1 MNAMSPIPEI
11 DVDRPTASEAPCPPG
26 WPAQRLTEAR
36 GIVADFVH
44 HPDSLIIL
52 ACRAIAA
59 HSPEE
64 QERRE
69 ALAVAGLLIALSNR
83 KPNGGAA

>member
-1 MNAMSPIPEI
+1 MIPIPASN
-11 DVDRPTASEAPCPPG
+11 VDCGSTNAAPCPPD

-69 ALAVAGLLIALSNR
+69 ALALAGLLICISKR
-83 KPNGGAA
+83 KPKGGAA

>member
-1 MNAMSPIPEI
+1 MNVMSPIH
-11 DVDRPTASEAPCPPG
+11 DTNCNSTGSAPCPAD
-26 WPAQRLTEAR
+26 WPAQRLAEAR

-44 HPDSLIIL
+44 HPDSLIVL

-59 HSPEE
+59 HSADP

-69 ALAVAGLLIALSNR
+69 ALALAGLLICISKR
-83 KPNGGAA
+83 KPKGGDA

>member
-1 MNAMSPIPEI
+1 MNTMTQISK
-11 DVDRPTASEAPCPPG
+11 VDGNEAAQCPCPTD
-26 WPAQRLTEAR
+26 WPAQRLAEAR

-59 HSPEE
+59 HSPDP
-64 QERRE
+64 QEGRE
-69 ALAVAGLLIALSNR
+69 ALALAGLLIAVSSR
-83 KPNGGAA
+83 KPKGGAA

>member
-1 MNAMSPIPEI
+1 MNAMKPIPAADTCNI
-11 DVDRPTASEAPCPPG
+11 PSNPCLTD

-36 GIVADFVH
+36 SIVADFVH

-52 ACRAIAA
+52 ACRAIATL
-59 HSPEE
+59 SPEE

-69 ALAVAGLLIALSNR
+69 ALALAGLLICLSNR
-83 KPNGGAA
+83 KPKGGAA

>member
-1 MNAMSPIPEI
+1 MNALSSIPTPNADCNGTSTAPHSP
-11 DVDRPTASEAPCPPG
+11 D
-26 WPAQRLTEAR
+26 WPAERLAEAR

-44 HPDSLIIL
+44 QPDSLIIL

-69 ALAVAGLLIALSNR
+69 ALALAGLLIAVSHR
-83 KPNGGAA
+83 KAKGGAA

>member
-1 MNAMSPIPEI
+1 MNAMIPIPASNARNTL
-11 DVDRPTASEAPCPPG
+11 DVPCPAD
-26 WPAQRLTEAR
+26 WPAQRLAEAR
-36 GIVADFVH
+36 AIVADFVH

-59 HSPEE
+59 HSPDA

-69 ALAVAGLLIALSNR
+69 AGALAGLLTCLSNR
-83 KPNGGAA
+83 KRKGGAA